1 MSLRRALIA
10 AGFALIFS
18 MSEAWAATTDIQL
31 WHAMPG
37 ELGRQLGRIVDKF
50 NASQKQYR
58 IIPVFKGTY
67 AETVNAAIFA
77 MRTRT
82 HPAIVQVS
90 EVGTAT
96 MMAAKGAVYPIS
108 ELVQDAGEI
117 LDAQPFLPAVAGYYA
132 DMSGNLLSYP
142 FNVSTPILYYNKTL
156 FRRAGFDPD
165 VPPRTW
171 PELEKTAQ
179 RLREAGVPCGF
190 SSHWPSWIHVENFS
204 ALHDLPIA
212 TQANGLRGLD
222 AELTINNPALVNY
235 IAALVSWQKSRTF
248 DYGGR
253 GTTAEPKFYSSEC
266 AMFIGSS
273 ALIAE
278 MRMKAKFDV
287 GYGML
292 PYWPDIR
299 AAPQNSMIG
308 GASLWV
314 LRGRPSAEYRGAARF
329 FAYLAQ
335 PDVQS
340 DWHRSTGYLPIT
352 QSAYELT
359 RAQGFYKD
367 NPGAEL
373 AIKQVTLNPPTDN
386 SKAIRL
392 GSFILIRDVIEDELE
407 LAFSG
412 KKSPKAALDDAVKRG
427 NELLRQFERANK

>member
-18 MSEAWAATTDIQL
+18 MSQAWAATTDIQL

-58 IIPVFKGTY
+58 VIPVFKGTY

-132 DMSGNLLSYP
+132 DISGNLLSYP

>member
-132 DMSGNLLSYP
+132 DISGNLLSYP

>member
-18 MSEAWAATTDIQL
+18 MSQAWAATTDIQL

-58 IIPVFKGTY
+58 VIPVFKGTY

-108 ELVQDAGEI
+108 ELVQDAGEM
-117 LDAQPFLPAVAGYYA
+117 LDAQPFLPTVAGYYA
-132 DMSGNLLSYP
+132 DISGNLLSYP

-156 FRRAGFDPD
+156 FRRAGLDPD

-253 GTTAEPKFYSSEC
+253 GTTAEPKFYSGEC

-278 MRMKAKFDV
+278 MRVKAKFDV

-292 PYWPDIR
+292 PYWPNIR

>member
-18 MSEAWAATTDIQL
+18 MSQAWAATTDIQL

-67 AETVNAAIFA
+67 SETVNAAIFA

-108 ELVQDAGEI
+108 ELVQDAGEM
-117 LDAQPFLPAVAGYYA
+117 LDAQPFLPTVAGYYA
-132 DMSGNLLSYP
+132 DISGNLLSYP

>member
-18 MSEAWAATTDIQL
+18 MSQAWAATTDIQL

-108 ELVQDAGEI
+108 ELVQDAGEM
-117 LDAQPFLPAVAGYYA
+117 LDAQPFLPTVAGYYA
-132 DMSGNLLSYP
+132 DISGNLLSYP

-278 MRMKAKFDV
+278 MRVKAKFDV

-292 PYWPDIR
+292 PYWPNIR

-367 NPGAEL
+367 NVGAEL

>member
-1 MSLRRALIA
+1 MSLRRALTA
-10 AGFALIFS
+10 AGFALIFLT
-18 MSEAWAATTDIQL
+18 SEAWAATTDIQL

-58 IIPVFKGTY
+58 VIPVFKGTY

-253 GTTAEPKFYSSEC
+253 GTTAEPKFYTSEC

-278 MRMKAKFDV
+278 MRVKAKFDV

-299 AAPQNSMIG
+299 AAPQNSIIG

>member
-58 IIPVFKGTY
+58 VIPVFKGTY

-132 DMSGNLLSYP
+132 DISGNLLSYP

-314 LRGRPSAEYRGAARF
+314 LRGRPSVEYRGAARF

>member
-10 AGFALIFS
+10 AGFALIS
-18 MSEAWAATTDIQL
+18 LMSEAWAVTTDIQL

-37 ELGRQLGRIVDKF
+37 ELGRQLERIVDKF
-50 NASQKQYR
+50 NAAQKQYR

-67 AETVNAAIFA
+67 GETVNAAIFA

-108 ELVQDAGEI
+108 ELVQDAGEM
-117 LDAQPFLPAVAGYYA
+117 LDAQPFLPTVAGYYA
-132 DMSGNLLSYP
+132 DISGNLLSYP

-156 FRRAGFDPD
+156 FRRAGLDPE

-222 AELTINNPALVNY
+222 AKLTINSPALVNY
-235 IAALVSWQKSRTF
+235 IAALASWQKSRNF
-248 DYGGR
+248 EYGGR
-253 GTTAEPKFYSSEC
+253 GTTAEPKFYSGEC

-278 MRMKAKFDV
+278 MRVKAKFDV

-299 AAPQNSMIG
+299 ATPQNSMIG

-359 RAQGFYKD
+359 RAQGFYKG

>member
-18 MSEAWAATTDIQL
+18 MSQAWAATTDIQL

-132 DMSGNLLSYP
+132 DISGNLLSYP

>member
-18 MSEAWAATTDIQL
+18 MSQAWAATTDIQL

>member
-1 MSLRRALIA
+1 MTLRRALIA
-10 AGFALIFS
+10 AGFALIFL
-18 MSEAWAATTDIQL
+18 MSEAGAATTDIQL

-37 ELGRQLGRIVDKF
+37 ELGRQLGRIIDKF

-108 ELVQDAGEI
+108 ELMQDAGEM

-132 DMSGNLLSYP
+132 DISGNLLSYP

-156 FRRAGFDPD
+156 FRRAGLDPD

-235 IAALVSWQKSRTF
+235 LTALVSWQKSHTF
-248 DYGGR
+248 EYGGR

-266 AMFIGSS
+266 AIFIGSS

-278 MRMKAKFDV
+278 MRVKAKFDV

-314 LRGRPSAEYRGAARF
+314 LRGRPSVEYRGAARF

-352 QSAYELT
+352 QPAYELT
-359 RAQGFYKD
+359 RAQGFYKG

>member
-18 MSEAWAATTDIQL
+18 MSQAWAATTDIQL

-132 DMSGNLLSYP
+132 DISGNLLSYP

-156 FRRAGFDPD
+156 FRRAGLDPD

-427 NELLRQFERANK
+427 NELLRQFERANR